1 MSERVLTGIKPTGV
15 PHVGN
20 YVGAIRPALERAER
34 SSESF
39 FFIADLHA
47 LNQVQDPEEFN
58 RLGYCVAAT
67 WLSSGLDPDKS
78 HFYRQSDIPEVFEL
92 ATMLAAFTP
101 KGWMNKGHAYKTA
114 SAANSSAGRDLDAS
128 VNMGLFTYPI
138 LMAADILVF
147 EADVIP
153 VGLDQV
159 QHVEIARDLALRINS
174 QLGQEILKLPR
185 YELTDEAEAIP
196 GLDGRK
202 MSKSYNNDV
211 AAFADHMVWKRYID
225 RIATDATERFAPKDP
240 DSSSVFQIYSALAT
254 DAERVEMRRLLSE
267 GEIGWGDAKK
277 MLLELFEEQLGP
289 GSHRF
294 TELMNSPSEIDEILR
309 LGAERVRPMAS
320 ATLERFR
327 AAIGRPG
334 SRAPMFDGWTSS

>member
-34 SSESF
+34 ASESF

-47 LNQVQDPEEFN
+47 LNQIQDARRFN
-58 RLGYCVAAT
+58 QLGYCVAAT
-67 WLSSGLDPDKS
+67 WLSSGLDPNKS
-78 HFYRQSDIPEVFEL
+78 YFYRQSDIPEVFEL

-101 KGWMNKGHAYKTA
+101 KGWMNKGHAYKAAT
-114 SAANSSAGRDLDAS
+114 AANSSAGRDQDSS

-147 EADVIP
+147 EADVVP

-174 QLGQEILKLPR
+174 QLDQEVFKLPR
-185 YELTDEAEAIP
+185 YELTAEAKAIP

-211 AAFADHMVWKRYID
+211 AAFADHKVWKRYIGK
-225 RIATDATERFAPKDP
+225 IATDATERFAPKDP
-240 DSSSVFQIYSALAT
+240 DSSSVFQIYSALSS
-254 DAERVEMRRLLSE
+254 DAERAEMRRLLSE

-277 MLLELFEEQLGP
+277 MLLDLFVQRLGP
-289 GSHRF
+289 GSDRF
-294 TELMNSPSEIDEILR
+294 IELMNSPTEIDEILR
-309 LGAERVRPMAS
+309 VGAERVRPMAG

-334 SRAPMFDGWTSS
+334 SREPMFDVWPPS